1 MPHEWETC
9 IEGLID
15 ALDEQKLVD
24 RDRVGLVGWSYT
36 GWLVEYFITH
46 STYPIGAAVAADNV
60 DYSHWQYVEFGN
72 LAAMV
77 EQFESESGSQFT

>member
-1 MPHEWETC
+1 MMSGSTASPRTVSMPHEWETC

-60 DYSHWQYVEFGN
+60 AGN
-72 LAAMV
+72 MWSSV
-77 EQFESESGSQFT
+77 TWRRW